1 MNAVLSSNSPNQVP
15 TNQHS
20 FLLPVWLIFFCSSSS
35 TISSSSSLQMTWEH
49 SFPSSFIPYKCEHP
63 FWIWCPDHFQL
74 LAGWWKSFKNS
85 WGKKNISTFF
95 QEPSFFSRTFFFFI
109 IPYLWL
115 WWTLLF
121 IISLFFFLI
130 MVKHFC
136 LSSSSL
142 LHNGVQ
148 LSSSSSCS
156 FVDMIKALLLHCHP
170 FWTPSPHYHHLL
182 SFFAWKWWTPKV
194 GLFKLFLLICTWNS
208 LEMHPLSIITF
219 FKYSLTQNK
228 GQKKN
233 VMNKI
238 KFYCYHE
245 VVLSRYCCWEVDME
259 EWYSHCACKSIVIY
273 DKHLKKK
280 TYLLDSIIHI
290 I

>member
-1 MNAVLSSNSPNQVP
+1 MR
-15 TNQHS
+15 
-20 FLLPVWLIFFCSSSS
+20 
-35 TISSSSSLQMTWEH
+35 
-49 SFPSSFIPYKCEHP
+49 
-63 FWIWCPDHFQL
+63 
-74 LAGWWKSFKNS
+74 
-85 WGKKNISTFF
+85 KKNIFTFF

-148 LSSSSSCS
+148 LSFSSSCS

-182 SFFAWKWWTPKV
+182 PFFAWKWWTPKV
-194 GLFKLFLLICTWNS
+194 GLFKLFLLICTIHWKCAHCQ
-208 LEMHPLSIITF
+208 LWLS
-219 FKYSLTQNK
+219 S
-228 GQKKN
+228 
-233 VMNKI
+233 
-238 KFYCYHE
+238 
-245 VVLSRYCCWEVDME
+245 
-259 EWYSHCACKSIVIY
+259 SIV
-273 DKHLKKK
+273 LRK
-280 TYLLDSIIHI
+280 TKVKRKMWWIK
-290 I
+290 